1 MAAIPYGDITYVKI
15 LTPPGQPRE
24 FELELEVSEFELER
38 DEVSVPEPPC
48 GDADGVISCCWAPP
62 VLGVD
67 MILWE
72 LPSSTPGSCGEF
84 VVVISNTVSPSVFGA
99 SSGFGAAG
107 VPDMTA
113 SPFCPN

>member
-48 GDADGVISCCWAPP
+48 G
-62 VLGVD
+62 
-67 MILWE
+67 
-72 LPSSTPGSCGEF
+72 EF